1 MNSIFSSPFN
11 FLLSLGSAFG
21 KLRRVQVWWDQC
33 HCLSNGKHD
42 RDVDDD
48 WLFLMGMMISY
59 YEIWDGYILKQKV
72 DPENPSVRETLQ
84 LWQQQVLSFEFYCLK
99 KKTAKNL

>member
-1 MNSIFSSPFN
+1 MVNLEEFKYGGTNVTAFRMVSITGM
-11 FLLSLGSAFG
+11 L
-21 KLRRVQVWWDQC
+21 
-33 HCLSNGKHD
+33 
-42 RDVDDD
+42 
-48 WLFLMGMMISY
+48 MMISY